1 MTYFNN
7 TMTIQFQISQQFSYN
22 VKLIPFDLSTRGEGP
37 SFKALPKLETLR
49 VFAFVQRE
57 VFL

>member
-1 MTYFNN
+1 
-7 TMTIQFQISQQFSYN
+7 MTIQFQISQQFSYN

-37 SFKALPKLETLR
+37 SFKALPKLETFR